1 VLSKFVQVH
10 QGAMRKDS
18 SLQSLSSS
26 LDVDEELLEVL
37 LLYLDKLIVMGV
49 DLNYLPLQQA
59 IEGHVSYL
67 ETACRALIGYAG
79 WLAHSGE
86 RFNSE
91 IHATKCFI
99 KALVE
104 RWEPH
109 PRWEDYADLV
119 AQSRYVSSYEQA
131 RILIYQLSC
140 QDNVSTWKP
149 EILEHL
155 SDQEIEEL
163 IPNLQNEL
171 NALQDCK

>member
-1 VLSKFVQVH
+1 MVFSKFVRIDQR
-10 QGAMRKDS
+10 AMRKES
-18 SLQSLSSS
+18 SLQSLSS

-59 IEGHVSYL
+59 IEGHVNHL

-79 WLAHSGE
+79 WLAHCGD

-109 PRWEDYADLV
+109 PTWEDYADLV
-119 AQSRYVSSYEQA
+119 AQSRYVSPYERA
-131 RILIYQLSC
+131 RILIYELNCKDS
-140 QDNVSTWKP
+140 VRTWKS

-155 SDQEIEEL
+155 SDKEIEEL

-171 NALQDCK
+171 NAL